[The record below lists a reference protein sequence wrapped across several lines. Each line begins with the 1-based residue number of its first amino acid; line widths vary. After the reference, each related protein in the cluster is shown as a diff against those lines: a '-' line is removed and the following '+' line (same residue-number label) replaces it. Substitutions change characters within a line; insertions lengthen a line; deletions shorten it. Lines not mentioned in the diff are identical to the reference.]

1 MRLIVFAFL
10 APALLPAQS
19 AFLKD
24 PDIVWA
30 VEIEQDWAVDIPS
43 LDAEWD
49 YGITTVK
56 LLRTD
61 RNVPDW
67 MSPFLSGLVFSAAEK
82 RLLPIF
88 QDPLLG
94 IPADPDGLF
103 IRTDTVVTFDPD
115 TYEEKVQIVHNR
127 IDPVPAFKAWRLRQI
142 LAYHRKKATWSAT
155 VEAIAPLVQEW
166 NGKGDSISLRPFFWF
181 RPETGRK
188 DVRSSDIVWAKN
200 VRSRHTGTFVKLQD
214 VRPVKVTEGFANPL
228 PHLLDV
234 LRTDMKTPFFS
245 TLEGHK
251 PLTPAERA
259 SMLSHSDTV
268 VTFDPETYE
277 EKMTIVH
284 NDINPDD
291 IKILELYMTWYWDER
306 RSRLSIALDAVA
318 PARDVYDPAGNF
330 RFSIPMFIRKTRR

>member
-127 IDPVPAFKAWRLRQI
+127 IDLY
-142 LAYHRKKATWSAT
+142 L
-155 VEAIAPLVQEW
+155 L
-166 NGKGDSISLRPFFWF
+166 
-181 RPETGRK
+181 
-188 DVRSSDIVWAKN
+188 
-200 VRSRHTGTFVKLQD
+200 LQ
-214 VRPVKVTEGFANPL
+214 V
-228 PHLLDV
+228 
-234 LRTDMKTPFFS
+234 S
-245 TLEGHK
+245 
-251 PLTPAERA
+251 
-259 SMLSHSDTV
+259 
-268 VTFDPETYE
+268 
-277 EKMTIVH
+277 
-284 NDINPDD
+284 
-291 IKILELYMTWYWDER
+291 
-306 RSRLSIALDAVA
+306 
-318 PARDVYDPAGNF
+318 
-330 RFSIPMFIRKTRR
+330 